1 MSDDRLFASNN
12 AIGRKWYFLNLIIL
26 AVIVVATKFGFDDYI
41 FPNVRTEVYELMAQW
56 TLYILYG
63 VYLITF
69 FALVERRLYDIC
81 GERDTDKYKN
91 LSAILQFAVL
101 FQIFAVVI
109 PNCEVQLPVSDDVL
123 QYIAYFFD
131 GIFALT
137 ALFIGFVKGKI
148 SNMTYEEYKNQLKY
162 K

>member
-26 AVIVVATKFGFDDYI
+26 SVIVFATKFGFDDYI
-41 FPNVRTEVYELMAQW
+41 FPSVRTEVYELIAQW
-56 TLYILYG
+56 ILYILYG

-101 FQIFAVVI
+101 FQILVVVL
-109 PNCEVQLPVSDDVL
+109 PNCEIQLPISNELL

-131 GIFALT
+131 GVFALT
-137 ALFIGFVKGKI
+137 ALLIGFVKGKI

>member
-81 GERDTDKYKN
+81 GERDTNQYKN
-91 LSAILQFAVL
+91 LSAVLQFAVL
-101 FQIFAVVI
+101 FQILVVVL
-109 PNCEVQLPVSDDVL
+109 PNCEVQLPISNELL
-123 QYIAYFFD
+123 QYIAFFFD
-131 GIFALT
+131 GIFVFT
-137 ALFIGFVKGKI
+137 AFCIGFISGKI
-148 SNMTYEEYKNQLKY
+148 SNLTYEEYKNQLKY